1 MNKLGWML
9 AGCALVAQGTLMGC
23 SRGADPTVVVPE
35 VVVTPVVERDVPLY
49 LELVGQTRGSQDVQI
64 RARVEGFLTA
74 VQFTEGAFVPKGT
87 PLYRIDPRPLEAALL
102 QARANLASQE
112 AQLRQAEIT
121 ARRLAPLAEQQA
133 VSRQELENAEST
145 AAAARA
151 QREAAQAAVDKA
163 TLDLSYTFI
172 DAPIDGVVGTSLV
185 MSGNLVGRGESTL
198 LTTVSQVDPILFRAG
213 LGETEYLRLARQ
225 LTAAGAG
232 DGGPAA
238 TDETAV
244 AAELLLADGTVYA
257 ETGRVAGIERAIDAT
272 TGTLMVQF
280 AFPNPQRLLCP
291 GQFGRVR
298 VRSELRRGALLVP
311 QRAVQALQDQHTVA
325 VVDESGTVSIR
336 SIRVGPR
343 VESLWIVESGLKL
356 GEQVVSDGLQRLK
369 NGMTVRTTAAGRG

>member
-1 MNKLGWML
+1 
-9 AGCALVAQGTLMGC
+9 
-23 SRGADPTVVVPE
+23 
-35 VVVTPVVERDVPLY
+35 
-49 LELVGQTRGSQDVQI
+49 
-64 RARVEGFLTA
+64 
-74 VQFTEGAFVPKGT
+74 
-87 PLYRIDPRPLEAALL
+87 
-102 QARANLASQE
+102 
-112 AQLRQAEIT
+112 
-121 ARRLAPLAEQQA
+121 
-133 VSRQELENAEST
+133 
-145 AAAARA
+145 
-151 QREAAQAAVDKA
+151 
-163 TLDLSYTFI
+163 
-172 DAPIDGVVGTSLV
+172 
-185 MSGNLVGRGESTL
+185 

-213 LGETEYLRLARQ
+213 LGETEYLRIARQ

-232 DGGPAA
+232 DSVPAA

-280 AFPNPQRLLCP
+280 AFPNPQRLLRP

-325 VVDESGTVSIR
+325 VVDEAGTVSIR